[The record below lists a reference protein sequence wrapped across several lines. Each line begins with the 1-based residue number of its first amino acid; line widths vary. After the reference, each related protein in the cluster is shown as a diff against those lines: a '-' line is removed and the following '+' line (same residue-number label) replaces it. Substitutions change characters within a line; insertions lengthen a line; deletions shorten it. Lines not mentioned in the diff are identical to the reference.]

1 MENTGEAIWE
11 SFSEKRIVLAGI
23 DGPEY
28 QAFFQSLV
36 RVSQTSKAGFRVL
49 DGVENVQ
56 DGDYVLLFARPAV
69 AEHLPSAQKKRSG
82 TAARRRREAGKKEN
96 KDWSTPF
103 EEAEHPAGWE
113 KPSGLWKQAG
123 EDWEETL
130 QLLSQL
136 QGLAKTRPA
145 AVLLISGNEVYGK
158 CFGTPHALREEE
170 LGYISHTA
178 GSDIRAQCMRTAEH
192 FACALAQDGLSVRIG
207 RMGQLSEELPQGLLE
222 TCAKILLYGADAE
235 IYNLPCAQP
244 DLSEEAVS
252 QLSDQADESGEIT
265 APVSEQPGT
274 TGASETPVRPVADRK
289 IVSFQKK
296 AEAMHRLTLQPAEV
310 KKSGVQVKTYTEPG
324 TAAAGDRSVLAPMP
338 IVTDTGKALFKCD
351 LEK

>member
-1 MENTGEAIWE
+1 MENTGEAIWK
-11 SFSEKRIVLAGI
+11 SFSEKGIVLAGI

-36 RVSQTSKAGFRVL
+36 RVSQTSRAGFRVL

-56 DGDYVLLFARPAV
+56 DGDYVLLFARPTI

-82 TAARRRREAGKKEN
+82 AAARRRREAGKKEN

-136 QGLAKTRPA
+136 QSLAKTRPA

-178 GSDIRAQCMRTAEH
+178 GSDIRAQCMRTA
-192 FACALAQDGLSVRIG
+192 
-207 RMGQLSEELPQGLLE
+207 
-222 TCAKILLYGADAE
+222 GAFC
-235 IYNLPCAQP
+235 LC
-244 DLSEEAVS
+244 
-252 QLSDQADESGEIT
+252 
-265 APVSEQPGT
+265 
-274 TGASETPVRPVADRK
+274 TGARWAAGSNREN
-289 IVSFQKK
+289 
-296 AEAMHRLTLQPAEV
+296 
-310 KKSGVQVKTYTEPG
+310 G
-324 TAAAGDRSVLAPMP
+324 TAFGGIAAGTSGNLVRRFFYMVQMRKFITCRVNNRICLRKLFRSYP
-338 IVTDTGKALFKCD
+338 IRQMSRERSRCLCLNSRVQRKLQRPRYVRQQTGRLSLSRKRQRRCIDSPCSLQR
-351 LEK
+351 

>member
-1 MENTGEAIWE
+1 MENTGEAIWK
-11 SFSEKRIVLAGI
+11 SFSEKGIVLAGI

-36 RVSQTSKAGFRVL
+36 RVSQTSRAGFRVL

-56 DGDYVLLFARPAV
+56 DGDYVLLFARPTI

-82 TAARRRREAGKKEN
+82 AAARRRREAGKKEN

-136 QGLAKTRPA
+136 QSLAKTRPA

-178 GSDIRAQCMRTAEH
+178 GSDIRAQCMR
-192 FACALAQDGLSVRIG
+192 
-207 RMGQLSEELPQGLLE
+207 
-222 TCAKILLYGADAE
+222 
-235 IYNLPCAQP
+235 
-244 DLSEEAVS
+244 
-252 QLSDQADESGEIT
+252 
-265 APVSEQPGT
+265 
-274 TGASETPVRPVADRK
+274 DRK
-289 IVSFQKK
+289 
-296 AEAMHRLTLQPAEV
+296 
-310 KKSGVQVKTYTEPG
+310 
-324 TAAAGDRSVLAPMP
+324 SV
-338 IVTDTGKALFKCD
+338 V
-351 LEK
+351 

>member
-1 MENTGEAIWE
+1 MENTGEAIWK
-11 SFSEKRIVLAGI
+11 SFSEKGIVLAGI

-36 RVSQTSKAGFRVL
+36 RVSQTSRAGFRVL

-56 DGDYVLLFARPAV
+56 DGDYVLLFARPTI
-69 AEHLPSAQKKRSG
+69 AEHLPSAQKRRSG
-82 TAARRRREAGKKEN
+82 AAARRRREAGKKEN

-136 QGLAKTRPA
+136 QSLARQDRRGA
-145 AVLLISGNEVYGK
+145 LISGNEVYGEMLWDAARAPGGGAGLYIPYCGK
-158 CFGTPHALREEE
+158 RYPGTVHADGGAFRLCTGARWA
-170 LGYISHTA
+170 A
-178 GSDIRAQCMRTAEH
+178 GSDRENGTAFGGIAAGTSGNLCE
-192 FACALAQDGLSVRIG
+192 DS
-207 RMGQLSEELPQGLLE
+207 
-222 TCAKILLYGADAE
+222 LYGADAE
-235 IYNLPCAQP
+235 IYNLPCEQS

-265 APVSEQPGT
+265 VLVSEQPGT
-274 TGASETPVRPVADRK
+274 TKASETPVRPAADRK

-296 AEAMHRLTLQPAEV
+296 AEAMHRLTVQPAEV

-338 IVTDTGKALFKCD
+338 IVTDTGKALF
-351 LEK
+351 